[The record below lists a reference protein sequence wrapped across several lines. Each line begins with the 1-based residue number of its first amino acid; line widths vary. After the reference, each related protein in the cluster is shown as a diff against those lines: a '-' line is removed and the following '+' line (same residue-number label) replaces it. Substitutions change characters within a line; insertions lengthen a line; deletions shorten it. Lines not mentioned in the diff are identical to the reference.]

1 MERINCAIITGASSG
16 FGKEFVSLL
25 IEDTSFDRIFV
36 LARNE
41 EKLNDLRNNSIQNK
55 MSEYDELICELDEQ
69 KKEYVGLIHDVKK
82 LKMQLQSELLKI
94 M

>member
-41 EKLNDLRNNSIQNK
+41 EKLNDLKIKYGEKIQTYSIDLSNVENIKNFGKYLESQNVSVSQIWL
-55 MSEYDELICELDEQ
+55 MHFY
-69 KKEYVGLIHDVKK
+69 
-82 LKMQLQSELLKI
+82 
-94 M
+94 

>member
-1 MERINCAIITGASSG
+1 MSMNLKDDVLQFKVIATIQELTKQNVKL
-16 FGKEFVSLL
+16 KEENDLL
-25 IEDTSFDRIFV
+25 K
-36 LARNE
+36 
-41 EKLNDLRNNSIQNK
+41 EKLNDLRNNTIQNK
-55 MSEYDELICELDEQ
+55 MAEYDELICELDEQ

>member
-1 MERINCAIITGASSG
+1 M
-16 FGKEFVSLL
+16 KEELQFKVIATIQELTKQNVKLKEENDLL
-25 IEDTSFDRIFV
+25 K
-36 LARNE
+36 
-41 EKLNDLRNNSIQNK
+41 EKLNDLRNNTIQNK
-55 MSEYDELICELDEQ
+55 MAEYDDLICELDEQ

>member
-1 MERINCAIITGASSG
+1 M
-16 FGKEFVSLL
+16 KEELQFKVIATIQELTKQNVKLKEENDLL
-25 IEDTSFDRIFV
+25 K
-36 LARNE
+36 

-94 M
+94 MQVLIMK

>member
-1 MERINCAIITGASSG
+1 MKEELQFKVITTIQELTKQNVKL
-16 FGKEFVSLL
+16 KEENDLL
-25 IEDTSFDRIFV
+25 K
-36 LARNE
+36 

>member
-1 MERINCAIITGASSG
+1 M
-16 FGKEFVSLL
+16 KEELQFKVIATIQELTKQNVKLKEENDLL
-25 IEDTSFDRIFV
+25 K
-36 LARNE
+36 

>member
-1 MERINCAIITGASSG
+1 M
-16 FGKEFVSLL
+16 KEELQFKVIATIQELTKQNVKLKEENDLL
-25 IEDTSFDRIFV
+25 K
-36 LARNE
+36 

-55 MSEYDELICELDEQ
+55 MSEYDDLICELDEQ

>member
-1 MERINCAIITGASSG
+1 M
-16 FGKEFVSLL
+16 KEELQFKVIATIQELTKQNVKLKEENDLL
-25 IEDTSFDRIFV
+25 K
-36 LARNE
+36 
-41 EKLNDLRNNSIQNK
+41 EKLNDLRNNTIQNK
-55 MSEYDELICELDEQ
+55 MDEYNDLICELDEQ

>member
-1 MERINCAIITGASSG
+1 M
-16 FGKEFVSLL
+16 KEELQFKVIATIQELTKQNVKLKEENDLL
-25 IEDTSFDRIFV
+25 K
-36 LARNE
+36 

-94 M
+94 MQVLVMK